1 MLADEEITN
10 NKLLISFSPAWPD
23 SNQDYAVFSLP

>member
-10 NKLLISFSPAWPD
+10 NNLLIGFSPAWP
-23 SNQDYAVFSLP
+23 SPNQDYAVFSLP